1 MKISIENLGP
11 ITSFELDIADFTLIT
26 GENNT
31 GKTYIAYSLYGFLK
45 LWNQNIGNFQF
56 ESELK
61 ELKKTGSTNIELKKY
76 ENRLLKKFKQLT
88 ESYSDNLH
96 RIFSSSEDEF
106 TEAKFITNL
115 NGFKPKYQDKYETSV
130 ISGEQKILNISKAYR
145 SNILKVV
152 LLFQDESSYPPDIAL
167 RETLTR
173 IVAEIT
179 LRKILPRVHVIT
191 SERTGINIFQN
202 ELDINKNVLFEKL
215 LKSGK
220 GSNFNPFDY
229 LNDVLDRYST
239 PIKDGIDL
247 MRDVENVMKRKS
259 FIQEEHPDI
268 IKQFESALG
277 GIGYKNKKDQIYI
290 TYKQGR
296 KKVLLPMHL
305 ASTSARSLFHF
316 YMYIKHIA
324 SEGQLLIFDEP
335 ELNLHPKLQIQ
346 LTRTLAALS
355 NAGLKIL
362 ITTHSDYMV
371 KEVNNLIMLSSDFDG
386 KEIFLKKY
394 KYCKNHFLKKNKV
407 AAYIADNQNFSK
419 IEIDDLGLQK
429 TTFDETIEQ
438 INEVS
443 ELLYNNLDQ

>member
-11 ITSFELDIADFTLIT
+11 IISSQLDIGDFTLIT

-45 LWNQNIGNFQF
+45 VWNRNLESFNF

-61 ELKKTGSTNIELKKY
+61 DIKRKGSANIELKKY
-76 ENRLLKKFKQLT
+76 ENKILRKFKQFT
-88 ESYSDNLH
+88 KSYSENLY
-96 RIFSSSEDEF
+96 RIFNSSEDEF
-106 TEAKFITNL
+106 TGAQFMVNL
-115 NGFKPKYQDKYETSV
+115 NGFEPKYTQQYETAIASK
-130 ISGEQKILNISKAYR
+130 EQKILHFSKPHR
-145 SNILKVV
+145 SDILEVV
-152 LLFQDESSYPPDIAL
+152 FLLKDESNYPPDSVL
-167 RETLTR
+167 RETLTN
-173 IVAEIT
+173 IVAEIM
-179 LRKILPRVHVIT
+179 LRRVLPEVHVIT

-215 LKSGK
+215 MKSEK
-220 GSNFNPFDY
+220 DSNFNPFDY
-229 LNDVLDRYST
+229 LNDVLDRYSV

-247 MRDVENVMKRKS
+247 MRDIQNVFKRKS
-259 FIQEEHPDI
+259 FIQEKHPEI

-277 GIGYKNKKDQIYI
+277 IGYKNKKDQLYI
-290 TYKQGR
+290 SYKQGR

-316 YMYIKHIA
+316 YIYIRHIA

-355 NAGLKIL
+355 NAGIKIL
-362 ITTHSDYMV
+362 VTTHSDYMV
-371 KEVNNLIMLSSDFDG
+371 KEVNNLIMLSSDFEG
-386 KEIFLKKY
+386 KEKFLKKY
-394 KYCKNHFLKKNKV
+394 KYCENHFLRKNKIS
-407 AAYIADNQNFSK
+407 AYIADNHTFSK
-419 IEIDDLGLQK
+419 IEIDNLGLQK
-429 TTFDETIEQ
+429 TTFDETVEQ